1 MALIVVIL
9 LLVSLWG
16 IILLQHIEIKQLEN
30 LLGTYMKAYQQT
42 YKIYI
47 DTSDK
52 YIKDIE
58 EWSQW
63 LDLYLKENAND
74 K

>member
-1 MALIVVIL
+1 
-9 LLVSLWG
+9 
-16 IILLQHIEIKQLEN
+16 
-30 LLGTYMKAYQQT
+30 MKAYQQT

-63 LDLYLKENAND
+63 LDLYLKENTND